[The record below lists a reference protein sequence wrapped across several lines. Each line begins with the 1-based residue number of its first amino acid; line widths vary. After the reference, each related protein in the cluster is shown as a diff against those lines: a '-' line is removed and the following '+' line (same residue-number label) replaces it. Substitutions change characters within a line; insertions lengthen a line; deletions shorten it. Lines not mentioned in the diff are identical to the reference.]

1 MSKFTTI
8 KAHQSLVAQ
17 IRRGIE
23 RETLR
28 IDARGDYA
36 LDSHPRALGSTL
48 THPHITTDY
57 SEALMELVT
66 SPYADVDSLFS
77 NLEQIHTVVLKNIG
91 EQKLWMQSIP
101 CELPPE
107 EQNPIAWN
115 GNSNDGMMKY
125 FYRRGIA
132 QRYGK

>member
-8 KAHQSLVAQ
+8 KAHQNLVAQ

-77 NLEQIHTVVLKNIG
+77 EGGTTALESDITGLDQFELINFMVV
-91 EQKLWMQSIP
+91 
-101 CELPPE
+101 
-107 EQNPIAWN
+107 
-115 GNSNDGMMKY
+115 
-125 FYRRGIA
+125 R
-132 QRYGK
+132 